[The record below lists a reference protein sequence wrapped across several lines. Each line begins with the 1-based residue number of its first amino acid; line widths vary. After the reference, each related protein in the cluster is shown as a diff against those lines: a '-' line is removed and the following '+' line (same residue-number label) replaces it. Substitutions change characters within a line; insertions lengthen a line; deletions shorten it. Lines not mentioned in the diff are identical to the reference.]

1 MCDPSDDIQHTYNV
15 ISLDGGGIR
24 GYSALLIIRALMEAI
39 GDIERN
45 YAEESATSAGPA
57 ASSYHPILPTVSA
70 TTDTE
75 SMSRD
80 LGDDS
85 PITNTSPWL
94 PCHYFDYMAGTST
107 GG

>member
-1 MCDPSDDIQHTYNV
+1 MYKLADDIRRTDNV
-15 ISLDGGGIR
+15 FSVDGGGIR

-45 YAEESATSAGPA
+45 YAEKSATSAGPA
-57 ASSYHPILPTVSA
+57 ASSYHPILPTISA
-70 TTDTE
+70 TIDNAFT
-75 SMSRD
+75 SRE

-85 PITNTSPWL
+85 PITTTSPWL